1 MIAVNYSEMSA
12 FAYLCAKYK
21 VVKQLSLVLNFILLA
36 AVGFLYYKV
45 YSDAGSGPVRLSEQA
60 TQSKIVFVNS
70 DSLMDNYT
78 LFKDV
83 QEKMERKRDSLDQ
96 MLTGRGKVL
105 EREIREYQENSGGMS
120 SGERQ
125 LREESLMRK
134 QQGLMDER
142 DRLLDLLKEEEA
154 ALTDS
159 LHNDLMKAV
168 KAFNTKY
175 GYDFILGYTRGSG
188 ILYANDSLDIT
199 RLVLKGLNK

>member
-1 MIAVNYSEMSA
+1 MFAVNRGQMST

-21 VVKQLSLVLNFILLA
+21 VVKQVSLVLNFILLA

-45 YSDAGSGPVRLSEQA
+45 YSDADAGPMRVSDQA
-60 TQSKIVFVNS
+60 VQSKIVFVNS
-70 DSLMDNYT
+70 DSLMDNYV

-83 QEKMERKRDSLDQ
+83 QERMERKRDSLDE
-96 MLTGRGKVL
+96 MLIGRGKVL
-105 EREIREYQENSGGMS
+105 EREIREYQDKAGGMS
-120 SGERQ
+120 AGERQ